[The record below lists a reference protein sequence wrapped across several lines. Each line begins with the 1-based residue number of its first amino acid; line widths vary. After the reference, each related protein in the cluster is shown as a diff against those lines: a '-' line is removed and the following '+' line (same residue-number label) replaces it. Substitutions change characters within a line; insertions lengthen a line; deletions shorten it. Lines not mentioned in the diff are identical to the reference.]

1 MLKWNILTSLS
12 KKLDTR
18 KLLNNFLINCCN
30 KKLIIFRKFW
40 LMMFALMFLM
50 LFGIGENI
58 LLTCPML
65 NILMKRTFPLK
76 LALFKWMLKLLS
88 FAKKKSMIYF
98 RKNSLGIA
106 SLLGLVLLS
115 MFKKMLRLR
124 EEPLI

>member
-65 NILMKRTFPLK
+65 KILMKRTFPLK